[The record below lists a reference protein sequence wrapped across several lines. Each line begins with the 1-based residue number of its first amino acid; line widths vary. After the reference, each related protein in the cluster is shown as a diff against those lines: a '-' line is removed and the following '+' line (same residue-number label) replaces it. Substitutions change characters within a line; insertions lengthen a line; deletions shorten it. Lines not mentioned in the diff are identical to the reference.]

1 LSAVQLP
8 APLQTPLAVSH
19 CRLQQSV
26 ATAHELPDP
35 LQVVTE
41 EAQVCDTGSHDLEQ
55 HCALDVQAA
64 AANAQTTFVPPVPG
78 APACPPPPVPPVPVL
93 SVLTELFPQPG
104 SASSAATSKAA
115 TAAIEIVVGEGFI
128 PG

>member
-1 LSAVQLP
+1 MSAVQLP
-8 APLQTPLAVSH
+8 ALLQTPRAVSH

-35 LQVVTE
+35 LQVVTD
-41 EAQVCDTGSHDLEQ
+41 EAQVCDTGSHDCEQ
-55 HCALDVQAA
+55 HCALVVQAA
-64 AANAQTTFVPPVPG
+64 AATVQTTFVPPVPG
-78 APACPPPPVPPVPVL
+78 VPAPPAPPVPVL

-115 TAAIEIVVGEGFI
+115 SAAIEIEVDEGFI

>member
-1 LSAVQLP
+1 MSAVQLP
-8 APLQTPLAVSH
+8 ALLQTPRAVSH

-35 LQVVTE
+35 LQIVTD
-41 EAQVCDTGSHDLEQ
+41 EAQVCDTGSHDFEQ
-55 HCALDVQAA
+55 HCALEVQAA
-64 AANAQTTFVPPVPG
+64 DANVQMTFVPPVPD
-78 APACPPPPVPPVPVL
+78 APACPPPVPPVPVL

-104 SASSAATSKAA
+104 SASSATTSKAA
-115 TAAIEIVVGEGFI
+115 SAAIEIEVDEGFI